1 MITLFFLFFKSK
13 INNLE
18 VMRAV
23 VIIPAIN
30 EEESIGKVVAG
41 IRDYHLDD
49 IIVVDNGSQDQT
61 ATIALSS
68 GAIVL
73 YEPTKGYGS
82 ACLKGL
88 SYVFNK
94 PDEVKPEIV
103 VFMDGDFSDDPKDLK
118 LLIEPIKNGE
128 ADFVIGSRTLGQR
141 ERGSLTIPQIFG
153 NRLATF
159 LIHLF
164 FNHKF
169 TDLGPFRAI
178 KTDKLEQLKMIDK
191 NYGWTIEMQIK
202 AIKNNLTIIEV
213 PVTYRNRIGKSKIS
227 GTIKGSILAGI
238 KIIFSIFRYAL

>member
-1 MITLFFLFFKSK
+1 
-13 INNLE
+13 
-18 VMRAV
+18 MRTV
-23 VIIPAIN
+23 VIIPALN
-30 EEESIGKVVAG
+30 EEESIGKVIAG
-41 IRDYHLDD
+41 IRDYHLDE
-49 IIVVDNGSQDQT
+49 IIVVDNGSHDQT
-61 ATIALSS
+61 ATIALSK
-68 GAIVL
+68 GANIL
-73 YEPTKGYGS
+73 YEPKKGYGN

-94 PDEVKPEIV
+94 PDELKPEIV
-103 VFMDGDFSDDPKDLK
+103 VFMDGDFSDDPKDLN

-128 ADFVIGSRTLGQR
+128 ADFVIGSRTIGQR
-141 ERGSLTIPQIFG
+141 EEGSLTIPQIFG

-178 KTDKLEQLKMIDK
+178 KTEKLEQMGMKDK

-202 AIKNNLTIIEV
+202 AIKNNLNIKEV

-227 GTIKGSILAGI
+227 GTIKGNILAGF
-238 KIIFSIFRYAL
+238 KIIYSIIRYAL

>member
-1 MITLFFLFFKSK
+1 
-13 INNLE
+13 
-18 VMRAV
+18 MRAV
-23 VIIPAIN
+23 VIIPAFN
-30 EEESIGKVVAG
+30 EEESIGKVVSG
-41 IRDYHLDD
+41 IRDYHLEE

-61 ATIALSS
+61 ATIAQNK

-73 YEPTKGYGS
+73 YEPNKGYGS

-88 SYVFNK
+88 NYVFKK
-94 PDEVKPEIV
+94 PDELKPEIV
-103 VFMDGDFSDDPKDLK
+103 VFMDGDFSDDPKDLN

-128 ADFVIGSRTLGQR
+128 ADFVIGSRTIGQR
-141 ERGSLTIPQIFG
+141 EEGSLTIPQIFG

-178 KTDKLEQLKMIDK
+178 KTEKLEQMGMKDK

-202 AIKNNLTIIEV
+202 AIKNNLNIKEV

-227 GTIKGSILAGI
+227 GTIKGNILAGF
-238 KIIFSIFRYAL
+238 KIIYSIIRYAL